1 MINVIFK
8 ITFVSFTEDKSVKI
22 LTSPWNSALGPLLY
36 QKQVLKHFMLFYIL
50 FVFGTYC
57 KIVVPTFWISSSP
70 LCFSNFA
77 VVSCEGGK
85 VFILRLQFRTYLET
99 ISSYLETIARAAA
112 VRNFKGIA
120 SRVGCPNFTSKK
132 VSLQSE
138 TKQNANGFASFSR
151 NSGKKI
157 SLHFALFRFVS
168 LKNMFRFKVSLR
180 EQFRFVSLKNIL
192 PSPPQHLSSYAACR
206 NFL

>member
-1 MINVIFK
+1 
-8 ITFVSFTEDKSVKI
+8 
-22 LTSPWNSALGPLLY
+22 
-36 QKQVLKHFMLFYIL
+36 MLFYIL
-50 FVFGTYC
+50 FAFGTYC
-57 KIVVPTFWISSSP
+57 KIVVPTFWINSSP

-138 TKQNANGFASFSR
+138 TKRNANGFAWFRFLFASFR
-151 NSGKKI
+151 FV
-157 SLHFALFRFVS
+157 SLQKFRFVS
-168 LKNMFRFKVSLR
+168 LKNMFRFKVSLW
-180 EQFRFVSLKNIL
+180 EQFRFKFLHNFAKFRLKW
-192 PSPPQHLSSYAACR
+192 
-206 NFL
+206 